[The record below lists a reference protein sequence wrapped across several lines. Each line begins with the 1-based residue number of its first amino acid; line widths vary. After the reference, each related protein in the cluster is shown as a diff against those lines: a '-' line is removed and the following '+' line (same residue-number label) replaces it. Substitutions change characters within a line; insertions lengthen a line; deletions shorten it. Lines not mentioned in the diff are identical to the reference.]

1 MRSFGVFVVVVLALS
16 ARGAAAQAPPSDG
29 LETTIRL
36 EIPQPRFND
45 EVEARMHVLSRVE
58 QDVVALDR
66 FRPGYAFWQ
75 HVFLIPDGSVAF
87 GRGDNGGLLA
97 VFPTTADW
105 TRVGRWT
112 DEAQSG
118 LLVGTKLPRNLT
130 QRRDQVATVIE
141 EALGPVLHNPTRGT
155 SLLPNARR
163 YGSFLD
169 EWGAIYERFGVPA
182 EIGLAQAVVES
193 GLSGTRRSEAGAK
206 GFCQWLPR
214 NWTRLDR
221 LDPNV
226 IEVGNQTTQ
235 AAYCAAALS
244 VLATKYGSFI
254 PALSEHHT
262 GAANVGRVVTNGGW
276 LGGQDTRER
285 YFLGSSL
292 ARDLRGISRTFDD
305 IYRTYGPRSF
315 HYSEMVFG
323 NTFTV
328 AALRDSIPQQQI
340 FAMRAPRALTLSEIA
355 KKAKLTTDE
364 VKRFNPALVRQVPK
378 GANVY
383 LPFYVSDFGPDVSF
397 WHRPADPAYAT
408 VLNDFVRLEM
418 QPESWDDPAF
428 DGVLRAFQ
436 KRFAETNSEEG
447 HVMATAIAYVLGQTS
462 STRRI
467 MTEYRGDSRVQTLF
481 QRALREREAA
491 LQKST
496 PPPPPQ

>member
-1 MRSFGVFVVVVLALS
+1 MRSFVVLVVVMHALF
-16 ARGAAAQAPPSDG
+16 AREAAAQAPANDG
-29 LETTIRL
+29 LETSIKL
-36 EIPQPRFND
+36 EIPQPTFSN
-45 EVEARMHVLSRVE
+45 EVEARMHVRARVE
-58 QDVVALDR
+58 QDVAALDK
-66 FRPGYAFWQ
+66 FRPGYPFWQ

-105 TRVGRWT
+105 TRAGRWT
-112 DEAQSG
+112 DESQAS
-118 LLVGTKLPRNLT
+118 LLANAKLPRNLT
-130 QRRDQVATVIE
+130 QRRDQVATLIAE
-141 EALGPVLHNPTRGT
+141 NLGPVLHNPTRGT

-221 LDPNV
+221 IDPTV

-235 AAYCAAALS
+235 AAYCAATLS

-292 ARDLRGISRTFDD
+292 AKDLRSISRTFDD

-315 HYSEMVFG
+315 NYSEMVFG
-323 NTFTV
+323 NTYTV
-328 AALRDSIPQQQI
+328 ASLRDSNPQQRI
-340 FAMRAPRALTLSEIA
+340 FAMRAPRALPLAEIA
-355 KKAKLTTDE
+355 RKAGLTTDE

-378 GANVY
+378 GANLY

-397 WHRPADPAYAT
+397 WHRPADPEYAA
-408 VLNDFVRLEM
+408 VLNDFVRLELE
-418 QPESWDDPAF
+418 PGTWDDPAF
-428 DGVLRAFQ
+428 DAVLAAFE
-436 KRFAETNSEEG
+436 KRFAATNSEEG
-447 HVMATAIAYVLGQTS
+447 RVMATAIAYVLGQTS
-462 STRRI
+462 STRNV
-467 MTEYRGDSRVQTLF
+467 MTEYRSSSRVQTLF
-481 QRALREREAA
+481 ERAVREREAV
-491 LQKST
+491 KSAT
-496 PPPPPQ
+496 PPPR

>member
-1 MRSFGVFVVVVLALS
+1 MRRFVVCVAAFVLS
-16 ARGAAAQAPPSDG
+16 APGVNAQAANDAM
-29 LETTIRL
+29 ETTVVRL
-36 EIPQPRFND
+36 EIPQPTFTD
-45 EVEARMHVLSRVE
+45 EVSARMFALSRFE
-58 QDVVALDR
+58 QDRAAMER

-75 HVFLIPDGSVAF
+75 HVFLIPDGSVIY
-87 GRGDNGGLLA
+87 GRGNDGGLLA
-97 VFPTTADW
+97 IFPTTADW

-112 DEAQSG
+112 EESQSN
-118 LLVGTKLPRNLT
+118 LLAGAKLPRNLT
-130 QRRDQVATVIE
+130 QRRDQVAALIG

-163 YGSFLD
+163 YGSFLR

-214 NWTRLDR
+214 NWTRLNQ

-235 AAYCAAALS
+235 AAYCAAVLA
-244 VLATKYGSFI
+244 VLATKYGTFI

-262 GAANVGRVVTNGGW
+262 GGANVGRVITNGGW

-285 YFLGSSL
+285 YFLGSQL
-292 ARDLRGISRTFDD
+292 ARDLRAISPRTFDD

-328 AALRDSIPQQQI
+328 AALRDSLPQQQI

-355 KKAKLTTDE
+355 KRAKLTTDE
-364 VKRFNPALVRQVPK
+364 VKRFNPALVRQVPR

-397 WHRPADPAYAT
+397 WHRPADPGYAA

-418 QPESWDDPAF
+418 EPESWDDPSFDAMLQAF
-428 DGVLRAFQ
+428 R
-436 KRFAETNSEEG
+436 KRFADTRSEEG
-447 HVMATAIAYVLGQTS
+447 QVMATAIAYVLGQTT
-462 STRRI
+462 STRNI
-467 MTEYRGDSRVQTLF
+467 MNEYRSSQRVQTTF
-481 QRALREREAA
+481 QRGVREREAA
-491 LQKST
+491 LKGATS
-496 PPPPPQ
+496 PQ

>member
-1 MRSFGVFVVVVLALS
+1 MRSFFVLVVVVHALS
-16 ARGAAAQAPPSDG
+16 ARAVAAQAPPSDG
-29 LETTIRL
+29 LETNIKL
-36 EIPQPRFND
+36 EIPQPAFNA
-45 EVEARMHVLSRVE
+45 EVAARMHVRARVE
-58 QDVVALDR
+58 QDVAALDK
-66 FRPGYAFWQ
+66 FRPGYSFWQ

-105 TRVGRWT
+105 TRSGRWT
-112 DEAQSG
+112 DEAQAS
-118 LLVGTKLPRNLT
+118 LLADAKLPRNLT
-130 QRRDQVATVIE
+130 QRRDQVATLFG

-163 YGSFLD
+163 YGTFLE

-193 GLSGTRRSEAGAK
+193 GLSGTRASEAGAK

-221 LDPNV
+221 LDPGVV
-226 IEVGNQTTQ
+226 IEVSNQTTQ
-235 AAYCAAALS
+235 AAYCAATLA

-285 YFLGSSL
+285 YFLGSQL
-292 ARDLRGISRTFDD
+292 ARDLRTISRTFDD

-315 HYSEMVFG
+315 NYSEMVFG

-340 FAMRAPRALTLSEIA
+340 FAMRAPRSLTLAEIA
-355 KKAKLTTDE
+355 RTAKLTSDE

-383 LPFYVSDFGPDVSF
+383 LPFYVSAFGPDVSF
-397 WHRPADPAYAT
+397 WHRPADPAYAA
-408 VLNDFVRLEM
+408 VLNDFVHLEM
-418 QPESWDDPAF
+418 EPESWDDPAF
-428 DGVLRAFQ
+428 DAVLQHFRR
-436 KRFAETNSEEG
+436 RFADTNSEEG
-447 HVMATAIAYVLGQTS
+447 RVMATAIAYVLGQSS
-462 STRRI
+462 STRNI
-467 MTEYRGDSRVQTLF
+467 MTEYRASPRVQTLF
-481 QRALREREAA
+481 QRGVRERDTA
-491 LQKST
+491 KSA
-496 PPPPPQ
+496 PPPPR